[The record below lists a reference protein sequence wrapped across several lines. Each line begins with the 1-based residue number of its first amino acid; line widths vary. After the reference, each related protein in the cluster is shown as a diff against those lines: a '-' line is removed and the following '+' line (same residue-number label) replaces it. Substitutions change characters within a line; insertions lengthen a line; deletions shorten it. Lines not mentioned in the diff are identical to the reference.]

1 MLSIGGNAGP
11 CGRHRRAGVVTALLV
26 ALMPAAAAA
35 QFFREAPELAERVA
49 AGTLPPVE
57 RRLPENP
64 MLLQP
69 LERPGDYGGSWGL
82 GMVGRYDGL
91 LLYRTIGYEPL
102 VRWDPMWT
110 RVVPNVAQSFES
122 DAGATR
128 FTFHLRRGLRWSDG
142 HPMTAED
149 VLFWYEDVLSNPDI
163 AAAAPSIQRSPVA
176 GARLETP
183 DAHTL
188 RFTFRAPNSL
198 FPLQL
203 AAGQM
208 ERGPTDLP
216 KHALARYHIR
226 YNPDAD
232 REAKAEGHRD
242 WVERFLLK
250 SQLLRAPS
258 TTDALLR
265 RHGTT
270 ATASAAAEPV
280 PTLEAWV
287 IERLEAG
294 TPPVLVAQR
303 NPYYWKIDSTGSQL
317 PYIDRVETSL
327 AATAAELPDLVAAG
341 RIGLQARHFVVGDL
355 AARALARGGDRYRA
369 LPLLPTD
376 ANTVPI
382 VFNLTHQDP
391 VWRSVFQQRNF
402 RVALSLLIDRPAIIA
417 AVFGGRGEPY
427 QIAPRPESSYY
438 HQRLAR
444 QYLDHDPERADAILD
459 GLNLRR
465 VEEHG
470 LRHLPDGRPFSFTVL
485 VRRDRPDTRKAM
497 AMVTDQWRAAGI
509 DAGIALVD
517 RADTHGRIL
526 ANDFDAMVG
535 HPEGGFDAL
544 LDAYAFAPLNWSSYF
559 APGWARWAMNRDDPL
574 ATVPPPAVEAQ
585 IGLYE
590 QIRRVADPA
599 EQRRMMGD
607 VLDIAA
613 EEFFTLGI
621 SLPDAGRGVVRTDF
635 RNVPKVLFETWLY
648 PAPAPAN
655 PPLFFIERR

>member
-1 MLSIGGNAGP
+1 MLINGGTV
-11 CGRHRRAGVVTALLV
+11 GRHRDLRGAAALAVLLT
-26 ALMPAAAAA
+26 ALMPGVAFA
-35 QFFREAPELAERVA
+35 QFFREAPSLAVRVA

-69 LERPGDYGGSWGL
+69 LDRPGDYGGSWGL
-82 GMVGRYDGL
+82 AMVSRYDGL

-110 RVVPNVAQSFES
+110 RVVPNVAQSYES
-122 DAGATR
+122 SAGATV
-128 FTFHLRRGLRWSDG
+128 FTFRLRRGLRWSDG

-149 VLFWYEDVLSNPDI
+149 VLFWFDDVLCNPDI
-163 AAAAPSIQRSPVA
+163 AAAAPSILRSPVT
-176 GARLETP
+176 GARLEAP
-183 DAHTL
+183 DAYTL
-188 RFTFRAPNSL
+188 RFTFAAPNSL

-258 TTDALLR
+258 TPEALLR
-265 RHGTT
+265 KRGADA
-270 ATASAAAEPV
+270 ATPAAAEPI

-287 IERLEAG
+287 IDRLEAG
-294 TPPVLVAQR
+294 APPTLVAER
-303 NPYYWKIDSTGSQL
+303 NPYYWKIDSAGGQL
-317 PYIDRVETSL
+317 PYIDRVETALTTS
-327 AATAAELPDLVAAG
+327 AAELPDLVHAG

-355 AARALARGGDRYRA
+355 AARALTKAEDGYHA

-376 ANTVPI
+376 TNTLPI

-391 VWRSVFQQRNF
+391 VWRTVFQQRNL
-402 RVALSLLIDRPAIIA
+402 RVALSLLIDRRAIID
-417 AVFGGRGEPY
+417 AVFGGKGEPF
-427 QIAPRPESSYY
+427 QVAPRPESSYY

-444 QYLDHDPERADAILD
+444 QYLDHDPVRANAILD
-459 GLNLRR
+459 GLGYGRPDGSGLRR
-465 VEEHG
+465 
-470 LRHLPDGRPFSFTVL
+470 LPDGRPFTFTVL
-485 VRRDRPDTRKAM
+485 VRRDRPDSRRAM
-497 AMVTDQWRAAGI
+497 AMVAEQWRAAGI
-509 DAGIALVD
+509 DARIALVD
-517 RADTHGRIL
+517 RADTHGRIQM
-526 ANDFDAMVG
+526 NDFDAMVG

-544 LDAYAFAPLNWSSYF
+544 LDAYAFVPLNWSSYF

-574 ATVPPPAVEAQ
+574 AMVPPPSVAAQ
-585 IGLYE
+585 IDLYE
-590 QIRRVADPA
+590 RIRGVADPDA
-599 EQRRMMGD
+599 QHSLMGD
-607 VLDIAA
+607 VLDVAA
-613 EEFFTLGI
+613 EEFFMVGV
-621 SLPDAGRGVVRTDF
+621 SLPDAGRGIVRADF
-635 RNVPKVLFETWLY
+635 RNVPKVMFETWLY